1 MSKVRQVVMLLV
13 TSSAVVSLV
22 TVGGA
27 GVKFH

>member
-1 MSKVRQVVMLLV
+1 VSKMRQIVMLLA
-13 TSSAVVSLV
+13 TSGAVVTLV

>member
-1 MSKVRQVVMLLV
+1 MSKMRQVVTLLA
-13 TSSAVVSLV
+13 TSGAMVALV

>member
-1 MSKVRQVVMLLV
+1 MSKVRQVVMLV
-13 TSSAVVSLV
+13 ASSGAVVALV

>member
-1 MSKVRQVVMLLV
+1 MSKMRQVVMALA
-13 TSSAVVSLV
+13 TSGAVVALV